1 MKATCQPDPQLTRD
15 NVVGLFRDFYLAVRY
30 QFSRVFDPTVAFLWQ
45 SPHNDGAAL
54 AQPS

>member
-1 MKATCQPDPQLTRD
+1 MKATCQPDPQFTRD

-45 SPHNDGAAL
+45 SPHNGGAAL